1 MNQSTYNSLKSFIWG
16 IANDCLVDVYDVGDY
31 RKIILPMFVIRRF
44 DAVLE
49 PKHEAVIKAKKEFTK
64 AGITELDAALAAV
77 AEQAFVNKSDF
88 TLTDLKSRTNQQQLK
103 KDFIEYLDGF
113 SENVQVIINKFHI
126 RNEIDRLSEQD
137 RLGLLIEKF
146 VDPRINLSNRPVLN
160 EDGSVK
166 IEALDNH
173 TMGTLFEEVIRMFN
187 EETNVTDAGRHFTP
201 RDIVELIADLA
212 FIPVQDKIQSTT
224 YRIYDGA
231 CGTGGMLTVGDEHI
245 KKLARE
251 QGKKVSIHLYG
262 QENADETYAIA
273 RADMLVKGEGKES
286 DQIRFGST
294 ISDDKFAKEEFD
306 FMLSNPPFGTPW
318 KTDLKAWGIGKK
330 DEISDTRFII
340 NYDDNP
346 EYSLIP
352 DIGDPQMLF
361 LANNISKMKTTT
373 ELGSRIIEVH
383 NGSSLFTG
391 KAGSGPSNLRRYIFE
406 QDLCEAIIAIPEN
419 MFYNTGIGTYLWV
432 LTNKKDEKRKGKV
445 QLIDATSM
453 KEPLRKNLGDKNCEM
468 TQKMREKVMELYLA
482 FDKADSE
489 YSKVFSNEEFGFY
502 QVEVN
507 RPLRLRV
514 NVSDEALEEFKNNAK
529 DDEFYDFLMTNEK
542 DTESTNFNSFIGK
555 LEKSTKRAGLKWTK
569 KRENAIRKYFTTTD
583 ENANVVLDKKGN
595 TEPDSNLKD
604 TEQVPLL
611 YDGGITG
618 FFENEVKPYVED
630 AWINEDS
637 AVIGYELSFTKYF
650 YKPVQLRDMSDIIA
664 DGIKL
669 FHGLG
674 TGLRQTLTSDEV
686 LKLQIPVP
694 PKPEQDK
701 IVQFLDW
708 KISEMN
714 HFIHQKKK
722 QIKLLEEL
730 KYTQIDQYIT
740 KGLNPSVSMKDSK
753 VEWIGAIPEH
763 WDVDHIKQ
771 HFKVKK
777 RIAGKEG
784 YDVLSITQQG
794 IKKKDISSNEGQM
807 AQSYA
812 NYQFVYPG
820 DFAMNHMDLLTG
832 YIDISKQFGVTSPD
846 YRVFTLSDSEHCFAP
861 FYLRVFQ
868 IGYKRRIFYKFGKGA
883 ANQGRWRLPITAFY
897 DYAIQVPP
905 IDEQREIARQ
915 CDEVEKQINEMISG
929 INKEITLV
937 EELRTKLISDVVT
950 GQVDVR
956 NVKIPAY
963 ETETDI
969 IDSEEDS
976 DEENQE
982 ESTE

>member
-1 MNQSTYNSLKSFIWG
+1 MNQSTYNTLKSFIWG

-49 PKHEAVIKAKKEFTK
+49 PKHEEVIKAKEQFEK
-64 AGITELDAALAAV
+64 AGITELDAALSAV

-88 TLTDLKSRTNQQQLK
+88 ILTDLKSRTNQQQLK
-103 KDFIEYLDGF
+103 KDFIAYLDGF

-146 VDPRINLSNRPVLN
+146 VDPRINLSNRPILN

-212 FIPVQDKIQSTT
+212 FIPIQDKIQSTT

-231 CGTGGMLTVGDEHI
+231 CGTGGMLTVGDQHI
-245 KKLARE
+245 RELAAE

-306 FMLSNPPFGTPW
+306 IMLSNPPFGTPW
-318 KTDLKAWGIGKK
+318 KTDLKAWGINKK
-330 DEISDTRFII
+330 DEISDSRFII

-432 LTNKKDEKRKGKV
+432 LTNKKEDRRKGKV

-453 KEPLRKNLGDKNCEM
+453 KSSLRKNLGDKNCEM
-468 TQKMREKVMELYLA
+468 TPEIRKRVIDLYLE

-489 YSKVFSNEEFGFY
+489 YSKVFLNEEFGYY
-502 QVEVN
+502 QVDVN
-507 RPLRLRV
+507 RPLRLKV
-514 NVSDEALEEFKNNAK
+514 AINEKNLAVFKENGK
-529 DDEFYDFLMTNEK
+529 DDEFYQFLALNKK
-542 DTESTNFNSFIGK
+542 DLESNDYNSFITE
-555 LEKSTKRAGLKWTK
+555 LEKNVKSADLKWTK
-569 KRENAIRKYFTTTD
+569 KRQNAIRKFFSTTD
-583 ENANVVLDKKGN
+583 ENAELVRDKKGN
-595 TEPDSNLKD
+595 IEPDNNLKD
-604 TEQVPLL
+604 SEQIPLL
-611 YDGGITG
+611 YEGGIKA
-618 FFENEVKPYVED
+618 FFKNEVKPYVED
-630 AWINEDS
+630 AWIDEDS

-650 YKPVQLRDMSDIIA
+650 YKPVQLRNVADIIA
-664 DGIKL
+664 DIKAIEQSTD
-669 FHGLG
+669 GL
-674 TGLRQTLTSDEV
+674 LAS
-686 LKLQIPVP
+686 I
-694 PKPEQDK
+694 
-701 IVQFLDW
+701 
-708 KISEMN
+708 
-714 HFIHQKKK
+714 
-722 QIKLLEEL
+722 
-730 KYTQIDQYIT
+730 
-740 KGLNPSVSMKDSK
+740 
-753 VEWIGAIPEH
+753 IG
-763 WDVDHIKQ
+763 
-771 HFKVKK
+771 
-777 RIAGKEG
+777 
-784 YDVLSITQQG
+784 
-794 IKKKDISSNEGQM
+794 
-807 AQSYA
+807 
-812 NYQFVYPG
+812 
-820 DFAMNHMDLLTG
+820 
-832 YIDISKQFGVTSPD
+832 
-846 YRVFTLSDSEHCFAP
+846 
-861 FYLRVFQ
+861 
-868 IGYKRRIFYKFGKGA
+868 
-883 ANQGRWRLPITAFY
+883 GR
-897 DYAIQVPP
+897 
-905 IDEQREIARQ
+905 E
-915 CDEVEKQINEMISG
+915 
-929 INKEITLV
+929 
-937 EELRTKLISDVVT
+937 
-950 GQVDVR
+950 
-956 NVKIPAY
+956 
-963 ETETDI
+963 
-969 IDSEEDS
+969 
-976 DEENQE
+976 
-982 ESTE
+982 

>member
-1 MNQSTYNSLKSFIWG
+1 MNQSTYNTLKSFIWG

-49 PKHEAVIKAKKEFTK
+49 PKHEEVMKAKEQYEK
-64 AGITELDAALAAV
+64 AGIIELDAALSIV

-103 KDFIEYLDGF
+103 KDFIAYLDGF

-212 FIPVQDKIQSTT
+212 FIPIQDKIQSTT

-231 CGTGGMLTVGDEHI
+231 CGTGGMLTVGDQHI
-245 KKLARE
+245 RELAAG

-318 KTDLKAWGIGKK
+318 KTDLKAWGINKK
-330 DEISDTRFII
+330 DEISDSRFII

-373 ELGSRIIEVH
+373 ELGSRIIEIH

-432 LTNKKDEKRKGKV
+432 LTNKKEDRRKGKV

-453 KEPLRKNLGDKNCEM
+453 KSSLRKNLGDKNCEM
-468 TQKMREKVMELYLA
+468 TPEIRKQVMELYLA

-489 YSKVFSNEEFGFY
+489 YSRVFLNEEFGYY
-502 QVEVN
+502 QVVVK
-507 RPLRLRV
+507 RPLRLKV
-514 NVSDEALEEFKNNAK
+514 AINEENLAAFKENGK
-529 DDEFYDFLMTNEK
+529 DDEFYQFLVLNKK
-542 DTESTNFNSFIGK
+542 DLESNNYNAFITE
-555 LEKSTKRAGLKWTK
+555 LEKEAKEADLKWTK
-569 KRENAIRKYFTTTD
+569 KRQDAIRKFFSMTD
-583 ENANVVLDKKGN
+583 ENAVPVLDKKGN
-595 TEPDSNLKD
+595 IESNNNLKD
-604 TEQVPLL
+604 SEQIPLL
-611 YDGGITG
+611 YNGGIKA

-630 AWINEDS
+630 AWIDEDS

-650 YKPVQLRDMSDIIA
+650 YKPVQLRDVADIIA
-664 DGIKL
+664 DIRAIEQSTD
-669 FHGLG
+669 GL
-674 TGLRQTLTSDEV
+674 LAS
-686 LKLQIPVP
+686 I
-694 PKPEQDK
+694 
-701 IVQFLDW
+701 
-708 KISEMN
+708 
-714 HFIHQKKK
+714 
-722 QIKLLEEL
+722 
-730 KYTQIDQYIT
+730 
-740 KGLNPSVSMKDSK
+740 
-753 VEWIGAIPEH
+753 IGGGE
-763 WDVDHIKQ
+763 
-771 HFKVKK
+771 
-777 RIAGKEG
+777 
-784 YDVLSITQQG
+784 
-794 IKKKDISSNEGQM
+794 
-807 AQSYA
+807 
-812 NYQFVYPG
+812 
-820 DFAMNHMDLLTG
+820 
-832 YIDISKQFGVTSPD
+832 
-846 YRVFTLSDSEHCFAP
+846 
-861 FYLRVFQ
+861 
-868 IGYKRRIFYKFGKGA
+868 
-883 ANQGRWRLPITAFY
+883 
-897 DYAIQVPP
+897 
-905 IDEQREIARQ
+905 
-915 CDEVEKQINEMISG
+915 
-929 INKEITLV
+929 
-937 EELRTKLISDVVT
+937 
-950 GQVDVR
+950 
-956 NVKIPAY
+956 
-963 ETETDI
+963 
-969 IDSEEDS
+969 
-976 DEENQE
+976 
-982 ESTE
+982 